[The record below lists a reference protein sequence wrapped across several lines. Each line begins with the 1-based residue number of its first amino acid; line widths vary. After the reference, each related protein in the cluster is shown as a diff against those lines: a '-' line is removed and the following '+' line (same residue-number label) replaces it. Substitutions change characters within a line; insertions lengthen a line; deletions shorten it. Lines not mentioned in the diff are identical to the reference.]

1 MIHWLSMLEVDTFFE
16 SVFLVG
22 LDERNVLKTGNLKAI
37 RDSGRTIDTLLTW
50 LTLYLGK
57 TSV

>member
-1 MIHWLSMLEVDTFFE
+1 MLEVDTFFE